1 MTSPFLGSLMPFSIR
16 TEGHAHV
23 FFQEINP
30 SYELPDGVSSR
41 MQVPPNPNSYHPPS
55 SITPS
60 VCFYRHRVASLSVL
74 CDPRWQVQAP
84 RHEHRQLYGRKA
96 ASRQTP
102 LVRAHCVAHYQTS
115 AYFRIHPTA
124 TITQLGFS
132 ALPSCL
138 TAFACMPRICCGCL
152 RDLWIHSKTRHIDPP
167 P

>member
-30 SYELPDGVSSR
+30 SYELPDGVSTR
-41 MQVPPNPNSYHPPS
+41 MQVPPNPNSCHPPS
-55 SITPS
+55 SITPPT
-60 VCFYRHRVASLSVL
+60 CFHRHPVAALAVMR
-74 CDPRWQVQAP
+74 DPRRQVQAP
-84 RHEHRQLYGRKA
+84 RHEHGQLHGRQA
-96 ASRQTP
+96 ARRQTP

-115 AYFRIHPTA
+115 VYFRMRPTA
-124 TITQLGFS
+124 TITQLGLSIS

-152 RDLWIHSKTRHIDPP
+152 RDL
-167 P
+167 